1 MKSNYSILTNFF
13 INDKETLQRM
23 KDSLDSFK
31 SANSQKW
38 IVNIRGKYKDQT
50 RSYIENLLGSKC
62 KITHYDFKDWQKETK
77 IIINEINSD
86 YILYWVEDH
95 ILQVDSKILDEV
107 VNEMKITHSDY
118 LSYTFYCF
126 GYHKNIYDNLKLNCL
141 YKRKHIKQQIYNHT
155 KL

>member
-62 KITHYDFKDWQKETK
+62 KITHYDLKDWQKETK
-77 IIINEINSD
+77 K
-86 YILYWVEDH
+86 V
-95 ILQVDSKILDEV
+95 
-107 VNEMKITHSDY
+107 
-118 LSYTFYCF
+118 
-126 GYHKNIYDNLKLNCL
+126 
-141 YKRKHIKQQIYNHT
+141 
-155 KL
+155 